1 MTLRTITIP
10 EAAEVLGVHKSTAYD
25 WAERGALPVV
35 ASGLVAGCQWVVR
48 VEDLAVALEQQ
59 WGGVAGDWRQYIRSV
74 AATRQERIAT
84 ERLRKRG
91 IGDTGDMGD
100 TGGMEGHNP

>member
-35 ASGLVAGCQWVVR
+35 ASGLVPGCQWVVR
-48 VEDLAVALEQQ
+48 VEDLAAALEKQ

-74 AATRQERIAT
+74 AATRQERIAA
-84 ERLRKRG
+84 ERLRRRG
-91 IGDTGDMGD
+91 IGESGESGESA
-100 TGGMEGHNP
+100 GVEGHIE